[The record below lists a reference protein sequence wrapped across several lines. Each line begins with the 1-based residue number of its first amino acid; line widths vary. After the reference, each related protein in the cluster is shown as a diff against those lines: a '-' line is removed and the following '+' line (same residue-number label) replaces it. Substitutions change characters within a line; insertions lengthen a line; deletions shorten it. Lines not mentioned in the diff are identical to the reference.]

1 MKLYTPKKISCEMPC
16 FGCESVVL
24 AKEQNFTIIRQGF
37 TSKWLRFTRN
47 AGEYNKAITLIWQ
60 GILSLAHSP

>member
-1 MKLYTPKKISCEMPC
+1 MPC

-24 AKEQNFTIIRQGF
+24 AKEQNFTIIQQGF